1 MNKKIREKLDSWDLK
16 SFFLTILFLSIGLAL
31 YLYFTGIRDR
41 FRDEDTKLFTG
52 KTTGQVLSIEKSD
65 RITQSRWNGTKIFI
79 DSYKVTYQFQYKG
92 KTIQGID
99 IIQVTKKNELLLT
112 AILKKGANDTCTVK
126 FDKNDP
132 RKSLLVESEER

>member
-31 YLYFTGIRDR
+31 YLYFSGIRDR

-52 KTTGQVLSIEKSD
+52 QTTGQVLSIEKSD
-65 RITQSRWNGTKIFI
+65 RISQSKWNGTKIFI
-79 DSYKVTYQFQYKG
+79 DSYKVTYEFQYKG
-92 KTIQGID
+92 KTFQGTD
-99 IIQVTKKNELLLT
+99 IIHVTKKNETLLT

-132 RKSLLVESEER
+132 SKSLLIESE